1 MMEPPPRRRQFLV
14 PHTRRDVR
22 GWRRAAGNLCRQG
35 VSLPELLSSE
45 RITLSS
51 GTRNCLVV
59 VAHPYTGR
67 SLNHRLA
74 NAASSAFT
82 ALGFDVRM
90 VDLYAISWTDG
101 RGGIDDFTAPV
112 WVEPDD
118 FQCELEQNR
127 AATTGG
133 FSPEVAE
140 QIASVERAD
149 VISWWAGCTG
159 ARRHPPSVPTT
170 TACLP
175 PGSSTGPTRLRPR
188 QPGGQGVA
196 ELGHVRRRLPGH
208 RARRDARR
216 GRVHGSLH
224 TPPSTP
230 NCITPFPSHPI
241 PHDAA
246 EFMGARPLP
255 TFSCTGADTPPGLR
269 RDAKRSQCAS
279 ALAGYISRHIG

>member
-1 MMEPPPRRRQFLV
+1 MMEPPPRRRDGARFWFLTLAAMFAVGAV
-14 PHTRRDVR
+14 PLAISVVK
-22 GWRRAAGNLCRQG
+22 G

-90 VDLYAISWTDG
+90 VDLYAINWTDG

-118 FQCELEQNR
+118 FQYELEQNR

-140 QIASVERAD
+140 QIANVEWAD
-149 VISWWAGCTG
+149 VIFWQWPMHWFSPPPAIRAYYDRVFAVGQFYKGPPTYDRGSMAGKVWLSSITSG
-159 ARRHPPSVPTT
+159 GTSPAIVRGTT
-170 TACLP
+170 HD
-175 PGSSTGPTRLRPR
+175 S
-188 QPGGQGVA
+188 A
-196 ELGHVRRRLPGH
+196 EY
-208 RARRDARR
+208 
-216 GRVHGSLH
+216 
-224 TPPSTP
+224 
-230 NCITPFPSHPI
+230 
-241 PHDAA
+241 
-246 EFMGARPLP
+246 MGARPLP

-279 ALAGYISRHIG
+279 ALAGHISRHIG